1 MTQHRS
7 IRVALLPVAIGMA
20 LACSGVQAQDN
31 DAGTQSA
38 GSTTTD
44 TTTGGQA
51 KPAAASKSKS
61 QQMQTVIV
69 TGTRSSNRTEAES
82 LSPID
87 VLDTKDL
94 QATGANTVG
103 QALSQLLPS
112 LDFPASAING
122 PLNTTRPVILR
133 GMSPNY
139 VLVLVDGKRYHPS
152 AQLNYSTTTSRGSQP
167 VDTAS
172 IPISAIDHIEVLRD
186 GAAAQYG
193 SDAIAG
199 VVNIVLKHGAKAGDN
214 SVTAGGAGYTK
225 GGGAQ
230 NSLSGSVGFDLGAQ
244 KKGWLRVSWNYL
256 NAMPTNHAEFGE
268 QNQAA
273 IVKANGGYA
282 TQVYGNAGQ
291 KNFQFVLNGAYAF
304 NRAFELY
311 GYIDVS
317 QRDQRNYGYYRTANS
332 SNNVKEVYP
341 DGYLPLMLSQSSDL
355 SAVLGGR
362 GIIGN
367 DWHWDFSA
375 TYGYNN
381 VNNQVDNTINV
392 ALYRVT
398 GSSPTNFYV
407 GSYRD
412 KQGVLNLDISK
423 DTDWGFLPN
432 PVTVAFGAAWMKD
445 QYAMVAGDAA
455 SYYQDP
461 TGTYTGGAQTFS
473 GITPSEA
480 GDFGRHSQAAY
491 VDLETDL
498 TDRLSAGIAAR
509 YEHYS
514 DAGATRSGKVSL
526 RYQLTDTLAFR
537 GTVSNGFRAPSLGQQ
552 YYEAVSTIINNNAL
566 TQTGT
571 FRTSNTIA
579 QALGAQSLR
588 PEKSVNYSLGAV
600 WQPLDNLDISLDGYQ
615 IRIAHQDLLSDS
627 FSLTSNPALAAY
639 IAGVSATQ
647 ISAAQYFTNAAT
659 TRSRGVDFVSSYF
672 VPMGRAGNLRL
683 NASANYNQV
692 SLLSVAAT
700 PAVLQEY
707 APTLALYGRASEGL
721 LTKSTPRT
729 KFVLGGTWTIGNW
742 SLYAGETRYGSVM
755 RVGNTAAGDQTFAAR
770 WLLDTTINYSYRS
783 WTFSVGAN
791 NLTNQ
796 YPTRVTKNNTY
807 DYYYGELPYSPLS
820 PFGFNGRYVFG
831 NATFR
836 W

>member
-1 MTQHRS
+1 MKSKRYS
-7 IRVALLPVAIGMA
+7 RAMILPIAIA
-20 LACSGVQAQDN
+20 ASFASASGWAMD
-31 DAGTQSA
+31 DGTATSA
-38 GSTTTD
+38 G
-44 TTTGGQA
+44 Q
-51 KPAAASKSKS
+51 PASKKAPSKS
-61 QQMQTVIV
+61 SSKQMQAVIV
-69 TGTRSSNRTEAES
+69 TGTRSSGRTESES

-87 VLDTKDL
+87 VLGSKDL

-112 LDFPASAING
+112 LDFPSSAING

-152 AQLNYSTTTSRGSQP
+152 SQLNYSTTSSRGSQP

-172 IPISAIDHIEVLRD
+172 IPIAAIDHIEVLRD

-199 VVNIVLKHGAKAGDN
+199 VVNIVLKHGARKGDN

-230 NSLSGSVGFDLGAQ
+230 NSISGSVGFDLGAQ

-268 QNQAA
+268 QNQASV
-273 IVKANGGYA
+273 VKANGGYA

-291 KNFQFVLNGAYAF
+291 KNFQTVINFAYAF
-304 NRAFELY
+304 NPAFELY
-311 GYIDVS
+311 GYIDAS

-332 SNNVKEVYP
+332 SNNVKAMYP
-341 DGYLPLMLSQSSDL
+341 NGYLPLMLSQSSDF

-362 GIIGN
+362 GLIG
-367 DWHWDFSA
+367 DGWHWDFSG

-381 VNNQVDNTINV
+381 VNNQVDNTLNV
-392 ALYRVT
+392 ALYENT
-398 GSSPTNFYV
+398 GSSPRNFYV
-407 GSYRD
+407 GSFRD
-412 KQGVLNLDISK
+412 AQSVFNLDVSK

-432 PVTVAFGAAWMKD
+432 PVTVAFGASWMKD
-445 QYAMVAGDAA
+445 QYQMKAGDAA

-461 TGTYTGGAQTFS
+461 NGTYAGGAQTFS
-473 GITPSEA
+473 GITPAEA
-480 GDFGRHSQAAY
+480 GNFSRHSQAVYA
-491 VDLETDL
+491 DLETDL
-498 TDRLSAGIAAR
+498 TDRLSAGVAAR

-526 RYQLTDTLAFR
+526 RYQLTDTLALR

-552 YYEAVSTIINNNAL
+552 YYETIATIINNNTL

-571 FRTSNTIA
+571 FRTSNSVA
-579 QALGAQSLR
+579 QALGARSLR

-600 WQPLDNLDISLDGYQ
+600 WQPLDNLDVSVDGYQ

-627 FSLTSNPALAAY
+627 FSLTSNPELAAY
-639 IAGVSATQ
+639 ISGISATQ
-647 ISAAQYFTNAAT
+647 VSAAQYFTNAAT
-659 TRSRGVDFVSSYF
+659 TRTRGVDMVTSYYIA
-672 VPMGRAGNLRL
+672 MGNAGTLRL

-692 SLLSVAAT
+692 SLQSVAAT
-700 PAVLQEY
+700 PAILREY

-729 KFVLGGTWTIGNW
+729 KFVLGGTWMVGNW
-742 SLYAGETRYGSVM
+742 SFYAGETRYGSVM

-770 WLLDTTINYSYRS
+770 WLLDTTINYTYHN
-783 WTFSVGAN
+783 WTFTVGAN

-796 YPTRVTKNNTY
+796 YPSRVTKNNTY

-820 PFGFNGRYVFG
+820 PFGYNGRYVFG
-831 NATFR
+831 NVTLH